1 MCKSW
6 YNMGEGCRVTEAWEV
21 KITHMSGVNDLPI
34 RESDV
39 EWVVCFPFVVDGHIG
54 QEEVS
59 RGAGVSDGVGGTDGD
74 VDGVGSGSIG
84 DGGF

>member
-54 QEEVS
+54 QEEVGS
-59 RGAGVSDGVGGTDGD
+59 GAGVSDGFSSTKCN
-74 VDGVGSGSIG
+74 VDGIGCGRSGG
-84 DGGF
+84 CGA